1 MKTLLAQGQKGEYG
15 EKSFFVFCLEPA
27 FHASNFHDFS
37 YIEPAI
43 PLSFANAMRAASR
56 LVELKTGDILKLPA
70 ELHRC
75 YLIEE
80 KVWQAT
86 LSRAFLAKVA
96 SWGFCLLGEA

>member
-1 MKTLLAQGQKGEYG
+1 MRQIFTT
-15 EKSFFVFCLEPA
+15 FP
-27 FHASNFHDFS
+27 

-70 ELHRC
+70 ELHHC

-80 KVWQAT
+80 GVAGYFV
-86 LSRAFLAKVA
+86 AGVLAKVA